1 MLHLELHVN
10 AQKVSGYRS
19 FQFPIRVD
27 TQFGEEFFFLIEHL
41 CKYSYLILLTID
53 IPIYPSKWV

>member
-1 MLHLELHVN
+1 MSHLQLHVN

-27 TQFGEEFFFLIEHL
+27 TQFGEGFLFDKTL
-41 CKYSYLILLTID
+41 M
-53 IPIYPSKWV
+53 